1 MSEAIDLSLLKGTS
15 EESEAVSATLLKTL
29 KTRGVAKLK
38 NHGLPEDLISQLFD
52 YVRMLVCEYDIAVT
66 DFYHRPDGS
75 SIFHWRTR

>member
-1 MSEAIDLSLLKGTS
+1 
-15 EESEAVSATLLKTL
+15 L

>member
-1 MSEAIDLSLLKGTS
+1 
-15 EESEAVSATLLKTL
+15 L

-52 YVRMLVCEYDIAVT
+52 YVRMLVCENDIAVT
-66 DFYHRPDGS
+66 DFYHRPDDS

>member
-1 MSEAIDLSLLKGTS
+1 
-15 EESEAVSATLLKTL
+15 L

-52 YVRMLVCEYDIAVT
+52 YVRILFHENDIAVT
-66 DFYHRPDGS
+66 DFYHRPVDS